1 MDEWGDGFFFFADAR
16 GTTGTNLNTINGTT
30 FGVVK
35 LDNYAY
41 LWNDSNTVDPIS
53 HTEATYSPTTTFTLS
68 IERNNMVFKL
78 KVNGTTVYTISDSNS
93 AYYLIDKQSIYPSIR
108 SFNTYAEI
116 TDYGIE
122 KTAIDGIVTD
132 SNLDDWKILNVWNDV
147 SASAKTI
154 VDSTNANKKVTFY
167 SLLTDNGLH
176 LAVEAKHAVTSSGYW
191 AEWWRNT
198 NVEFFIGVSSY
209 QNQFYA
215 TELINHGFNYYSFVT
230 TGTSGNYTTIF
241 EGFIDLEYLTHI
253 GAFNGDTLKIGY
265 AFKVDDLSGVKD
277 EITINGE
284 KTSYWIVDGL
294 DPLLLND
301 TITKVSKSVTPTPPA
316 SSSSSSSNKPSTS
329 SSDISSNKPSSSSL
343 TNNSSSSSTIRS
355 EVSSEDIS
363 SSSENSQTSSF
374 STITSEVSS
383 EDISSSQ
390 EQKANGKK
398 GCGGSIFSLTTF
410 LPLAFIAVLVFI
422 KKQKN
427 I

>member
-1 MDEWGDGFFFFADAR
+1 MF
-16 GTTGTNLNTINGTT
+16 
-30 FGVVK
+30 
-35 LDNYAY
+35 
-41 LWNDSNTVDPIS
+41 
-53 HTEATYSPTTTFTLS
+53 
-68 IERNNMVFKL
+68 
-78 KVNGTTVYTISDSNS
+78 
-93 AYYLIDKQSIYPSIR
+93 
-108 SFNTYAEI
+108 
-116 TDYGIE
+116 
-122 KTAIDGIVTD
+122 
-132 SNLDDWKILNVWNDV
+132 
-147 SASAKTI
+147 
-154 VDSTNANKKVTFY
+154 FY
-167 SLLTDNGLH
+167 SYFFDFFQ
-176 LAVEAKHAVTSSGYW
+176 
-191 AEWWRNT
+191 
-198 NVEFFIGVSSY
+198 EFFIGVSSY

-284 KTSYWIVDGL
+284 KTSYWIVDGV

-301 TITKVSKSVTPTPPA
+301 TITKVGKSVTPTPPA
-316 SSSSSSSNKPSTS
+316 SSSSSSSSKPSTS

-343 TNNSSSSSTIRS
+343 TNNSSSSS
-355 EVSSEDIS
+355 
-363 SSSENSQTSSF
+363 ENNQTSSS

-410 LPLAFIAVLVFI
+410 LPLAFIAMLVFI

-427 I
+427 N